1 MEAGQHHRVLIVDDE
16 EAQMRA
22 LCDTLRSYGYQT
34 VGFVSAHAALD
45 ALRTGPFDLLLAD
58 LMMPEMDGITLV
70 QTARTLDAD
79 IACIIMT
86 GEGSIA
92 SAVKAMK
99 VGALD
104 YILKPFKLSAIV
116 PVLARALETRQL
128 RMENAML
135 ERQLREHAA
144 ELDAVNKHLDLARL
158 QSESANQAKS
168 RFLSNMSHELRTPLN
183 SIIGFA
189 QILASETLPTTPKQK
204 MEFARHV
211 LQSGKHLLT
220 LINEILDLSKVEA
233 GTIALDV
240 EPVVMAEVFDEC
252 RTMIEPLANQRGIE
266 MRFPD
271 HANAAGAQVLADRIR
286 LKQVLINV
294 LSNAIKYNRKD
305 GTVTASCAQAG
316 PGRVRISVQD
326 TGDGLDAGQ
335 LQAIFEP
342 FNRLGRDGGG
352 EEGTG
357 IGLTLTRHLLRLMG
371 GEISVTSQVG
381 TGSTF
386 HIELASGDS
395 MPAAADDA
403 PVADSVQL
411 QRQ

>member
-45 ALRTGPFDLLLAD
+45 ARRPGPFDLLLAD

-158 QSESANQAKS
+158 QSESASQAKS

-233 GTIALDV
+233 GTMALDV

-271 HANAAGAQVLADRIR
+271 HANAANAQVLADRIR

-316 PGRVRISVQD
+316 PGRVRC
-326 TGDGLDAGQ
+326 
-335 LQAIFEP
+335 
-342 FNRLGRDGGG
+342 R
-352 EEGTG
+352 
-357 IGLTLTRHLLRLMG
+357 
-371 GEISVTSQVG
+371 
-381 TGSTF
+381 
-386 HIELASGDS
+386 
-395 MPAAADDA
+395 PAASD
-403 PVADSVQL
+403 L
-411 QRQ
+411 